1 MRLIIQRVAHA
12 SVTIN
17 GKVKSSIG
25 KGLLILVGIED
36 ADDTTDAEWLCKKV
50 ANLRIFDDENGV
62 MNLSVKDI
70 DGEILIISQFTL
82 FASTKKG
89 NRPSYIRASKPPH
102 AIPLYE
108 TFCRYRERSGNRRIR
123 SRYESRTAQRRP
135 CNDMYRFK
143 AKRIT
148 MTLQEAQENVDRWI
162 KEYGVRYFNELTNMA
177 ILTEEVGEVA
187 RIIARRYGEQSFKES
202 DKQIDLA
209 DELADVLWVL
219 ICLANQTGVDLT
231 EALQKNID
239 KKTSRDNRRHKEN
252 EKLK

>member
-36 ADDTTDAEWLCKKV
+36 ADDTTDAEWLGKKV

-108 TFCRYRERSGNRRIR
+108 TFCRYIREETGK
-123 SRYESRTAQRRP
+123 EAGTGEFGADMKVELL
-135 CNDMYRFK
+135 NDGPVTICIDSK
-143 AKRIT
+143 
-148 MTLQEAQENVDRWI
+148 Q
-162 KEYGVRYFNELTNMA
+162 KE
-177 ILTEEVGEVA
+177 
-187 RIIARRYGEQSFKES
+187 
-202 DKQIDLA
+202 
-209 DELADVLWVL
+209 
-219 ICLANQTGVDLT
+219 
-231 EALQKNID
+231 
-239 KKTSRDNRRHKEN
+239 
-252 EKLK
+252 